1 MSGINS
7 SEEKKIDKENDGINV
22 HELIAMFIENKWK
35 IISIAVIFTFV
46 SLLYALLAAPIYSSN
61 ALIQIEQAE
70 SSGVLS
76 KISDMIPDS
85 KPTIQT
91 EIGLI
96 QSRMI
101 LGKTVDELGM
111 TTVVSE
117 NHLPLIGKGIAR
129 LINQK
134 SGTINISKITVPDSL
149 LDQPLNLTIISDKTY
164 SIRINNEIIN
174 GRVNEPLYYENTSI
188 VVSGIHALPGT
199 SFTVTK
205 LDRLTAID
213 NVAKNLSVT
222 LQKKDSG
229 LLKLTYQDE
238 NPVIASTILNKISS
252 NYLQQNI
259 NRKSEEAAQ
268 SLTFLKEQLPLIRNQ
283 LEKSENRL
291 NDFRKHHDSVD
302 LSMEAKSVLDYGVS
316 LDSQINEISFKEAEI
331 SKLYTRDHP
340 AYRALLEKKAL
351 LIQERDKLNSR
362 ISNMPKT
369 QQEIL
374 RLTRDVQ
381 SGQEVYMQLLNKQQ
395 ELNINKAS
403 TVGNV
408 RIIDHALSERKPVAP
423 QKFFILAFGFM
434 LGLFSSLMYCIILK
448 FLHNGIES
456 SEQIEDLDLNVYATI
471 PDSKWLIEK
480 NQKISKEKKK
490 TMRSVNL
497 LALDNPGDLAVE
509 AIRSLRTSLHFGMME
524 ARNNILLISGA
535 TPEAGKTFVSCN
547 LAAVIAQ
554 SNKKVLL
561 IDADLRKGQAHH
573 IVACKEK
580 AGLSDILSGEK
591 EFPHVLQKTKVDNFD
606 FISRGKVP
614 PNPSELLMNEHFN
627 ELMSWASTEY
637 DFVII
642 DTPPIL
648 AVSDALIIA
657 KYVGTNML
665 VVRHKK
671 NTLKQLQL
679 AKKKFNQNQLSING
693 AIFNGINK
701 KMESYYNYGEY
712 K

>member
-1 MSGINS
+1 MSGKNS
-7 SEEKKIDKENDGINV
+7 SQEKTIDKENDGINL
-22 HELIAMFIENKWK
+22 HEIIAIFIENKWK
-35 IISIAVIFTFV
+35 IISITGIFTFA
-46 SLLYALLAAPIYSSN
+46 SLAYALLAAPIYSSN

-76 KISDMIPDS
+76 KLTDIIPDS
-85 KPTIQT
+85 KPSTQT
-91 EIGLI
+91 EIGLL

-111 TTVVSE
+111 TTVVNE
-117 NHLPLIGKGIAR
+117 NHLPVIGKGIAR
-129 LINQK
+129 LTNK
-134 SGTINISKITVPDSL
+134 KNGTITISQMIVPDSL
-149 LDQPLNLTIISDKTY
+149 LDQPLNLTILSETTY
-164 SIRINNEIIN
+164 SININNKVIN
-174 GRVNEPLYYENTSI
+174 GHVNKPLYYDNISI
-188 VVSGIHALPGT
+188 EVSGIHALPGT
-199 SFTVTK
+199 SFSVTK

-238 NPVIASTILNKISS
+238 NPVVASTILNKISS

-268 SLTFLKEQLPLIRNQ
+268 SLIFLEEQLPLIRNQ
-283 LEKSENRL
+283 LERSESRL
-291 NDFRKHHDSVD
+291 NDFRKHNESVD

-316 LDSQINEISFKEAEI
+316 LDSQINEITFKEAEI

-351 LIQERDKLNSR
+351 LLQERNKLNAR
-362 ISNMPKT
+362 ISSMPKT

-374 RLTRDVQ
+374 SLTRDVQ
-381 SGQEVYMQLLNKQQ
+381 SEQEVYMLLLNKQQ

-408 RIIDHALSERKPVAP
+408 RIIDHAISERKPVAP

-434 LGLFSSLMYCIILK
+434 LGLFSSLMYCIIIK

-456 SEQIEDLDLNVYATI
+456 SEQIEDLDLNVYAAI
-471 PDSKWLIEK
+471 PDSKWLVEK
-480 NQKISKEKKK
+480 NEKISKEKKK
-490 TMRSVNL
+490 TIRSVNL
-497 LALDNPGDLAVE
+497 LALENPGDLAVE
-509 AIRSLRTSLHFGMME
+509 AIRSLRTSLHFGMMQAE
-524 ARNNILLISGA
+524 NNILLISGA

-573 IVACKEK
+573 IVGCKEK
-580 AGLSDILSGEK
+580 VGLSDILSGEE
-591 EFPHVLQKTKVDNFD
+591 EFQHVLQKTKVDKFD
-606 FISRGKVP
+606 FISRGKIP
-614 PNPSELLMNEHFN
+614 PNPSELLMNEYFKKLIN
-627 ELMSWASTEY
+627 WASTEY

-642 DTPPIL
+642 DTPPVL
-648 AVSDALIIA
+648 AVSDAHIVA
-657 KYVGTNML
+657 KHAGTNML

-679 AKKKFNQNQLSING
+679 AKKKFNQNQLTING
-693 AIFNGINK
+693 AIFNGVNK
-701 KMESYYNYGEY
+701 KTESYYSYGEY